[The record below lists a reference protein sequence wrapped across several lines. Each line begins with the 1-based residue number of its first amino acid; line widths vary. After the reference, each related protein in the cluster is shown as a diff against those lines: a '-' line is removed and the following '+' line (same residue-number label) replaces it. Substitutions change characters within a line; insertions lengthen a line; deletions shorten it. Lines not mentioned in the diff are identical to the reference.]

1 METAAATKESNDPD
15 NDKVGEEAEEVPIGD
30 IPWNWGREDD
40 PNSRDDSYPTSSA
53 TNYVVQART
62 VPQLSNGKM
71 KYRYKSKVCSEDDE
85 DADEIFCKLCFTTG
99 QPLSTVKSH
108 YSLHISCP
116 SMTDEEKEHVYGP
129 NWVAR
134 MYGYP
139 ADPP

>member
-1 METAAATKESNDPD
+1 MGYN
-15 NDKVGEEAEEVPIGD
+15 
-30 IPWNWGREDD
+30 DD
-40 PNSRDDSYPTSSA
+40 PVTDTSYPTPSA
-53 TNYVVQART
+53 TNYVVQPRT
-62 VPQLSNGKM
+62 VPHQTIGK
-71 KYRYKSKVCSEDDE
+71 KKFRNKIKVCSEDDE
-85 DADEIFCKLCFTTG
+85 DADEIFCKLCFSTG

-116 SMTDEEKEHVYGP
+116 SMTDEEKETVYGP